1 MAIFL
6 HRKRKKSQRLNS
18 LDLMLASRKEVT
30 ESTILTKKK
39 SRIEIIDFKKV
50 DFNKLKSLRNKFTEK
65 LVKESQLTP
74 TETILRA

>member
-1 MAIFL
+1 
-6 HRKRKKSQRLNS
+6 
-18 LDLMLASRKEVT
+18 MLASRKEVT